1 MSNIKNIVFD
11 YGAVLID
18 WNPHYLYDKYFGSRE
33 KADWFLANICRMEW
47 NIQMDAG
54 KPFAEGIA
62 ELQAQY
68 PEWSEAIEIYFTR
81 WIEMVPGEIEGTA
94 DIVRRL
100 KAAGYGVY
108 GLSNWSLETFSQI
121 RGDYPILEELDGM
134 VVSGEEGIVKPSAE
148 IYNRLLDRYSLQA
161 EESLFVDDNA
171 ANVEGAEA
179 VGMKAVQFIGAKEL
193 ERVLREEYGMEF

>member
-1 MSNIKNIVFD
+1 MAKIKNVVFD

-54 KPFAEGIA
+54 KPFAEGVA
-62 ELQAQY
+62 ELQREF

-94 DIVRRL
+94 DVVRRL

-108 GLSNWSLETFSQI
+108 GLSNWSMETFSQI

-171 ANVEGAEA
+171 ANVEGAER
-179 VGMKAVQFIGAKEL
+179 VGMKAVQFVGAKEL